1 MEGVKIIEKFT
12 RCLAQLEGEKKK
24 SCLNVYEGY
33 RVLDV
38 INKCLI
44 LCIAVM
50 KEVLLQSAPRGQGSE
65 ENKAARRE
73 KSVKM

>member
-1 MEGVKIIEKFT
+1 MPAAAGGEKK
-12 RCLAQLEGEKKK
+12 KKK

-50 KEVLLQSAPRGQGSE
+50 KEVPWFCCGVHQKVRGVR
-65 ENKAARRE
+65 KRRRRG
-73 KSVKM
+73 VKM